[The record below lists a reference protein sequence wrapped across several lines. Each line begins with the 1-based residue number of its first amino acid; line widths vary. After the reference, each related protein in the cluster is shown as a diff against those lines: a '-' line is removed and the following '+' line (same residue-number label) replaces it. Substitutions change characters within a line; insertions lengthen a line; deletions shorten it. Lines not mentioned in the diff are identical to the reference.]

1 MAHVLVV
8 QRAMPQLNPV
18 KYLRNQTNKEI
29 YVRLKDG
36 SEYIGRLVATDP
48 TMNLVLDD
56 AKRLQGGGKEVKA
69 VLGKVF
75 IRGSMI
81 QYISFEPEKA
91 AYEAL
96 TGGQS

>member
-1 MAHVLVV
+1 MA
-8 QRAMPQLNPV
+8 QLNPV
-18 KYLRNQTNKEI
+18 QYLRNQINKEI

-36 SEYIGRLVATDP
+36 SEYIGKLIATDT

-56 AKRLQGGGKEVKA
+56 AKRLQGGGREVKA

-91 AYEAL
+91 AFEAL
-96 TGGQS
+96 AGGQS

>member
-1 MAHVLVV
+1 MAGKPPI
-8 QRAMPQLNPV
+8 R
-18 KYLRNQTNKEI
+18 YLRNALNREI

-36 SEYIGRLVATDP
+36 SEYIGVLIATDS
-48 TMNLVLDD
+48 TMNIVLDQ

-81 QYISFEPEKA
+81 QYVSFDPDIA
-91 AYEAL
+91 AREAL
-96 TGGQS
+96 AGGG

>member
-1 MAHVLVV
+1 M
-8 QRAMPQLNPV
+8 
-18 KYLRNQTNKEI
+18 TNKEI

-36 SEYIGRLVATDP
+36 SEYIGKLIATDS

-96 TGGQS
+96 TG

>member
-1 MAHVLVV
+1 MV
-8 QRAMPQLNPV
+8 QRMNQLNPIR
-18 KYLRNQTNKEI
+18 YLRNMTNKEV

-36 SEYIGRLVATDP
+36 SEYIGKLVATDT
-48 TMNLVLDD
+48 TMNLVLDE

-91 AYEAL
+91 ALEAL
-96 TGGQS
+96 TG